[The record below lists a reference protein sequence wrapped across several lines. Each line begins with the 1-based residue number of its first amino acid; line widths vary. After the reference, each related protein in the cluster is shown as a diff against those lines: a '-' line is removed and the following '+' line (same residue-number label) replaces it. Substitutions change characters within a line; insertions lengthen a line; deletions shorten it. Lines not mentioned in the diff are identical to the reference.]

1 MPLLERLPLVD
12 RLLERLPVL
21 DRRVVAALAL
31 ALAIV
36 AIAGYVAGHGH
47 ARAPQREQTLTASVA
62 GVLLTVPQE
71 WQATSS
77 APAIP
82 GLTLAHPIQL
92 APNGEA
98 THAGLVAGAIPG
110 RDPSPLPQ
118 ELLDSARGLPA
129 TSVVTLLEVQAY
141 RYTNFSLPGY
151 DGRLAVYVVPN
162 PGGDRTA
169 LACYAEPAFASQM
182 QACQHIVA
190 TLTLAGRTQSYDLT
204 PQGSY
209 AQGLSASIGALERA
223 RLALRRQ
230 LGPHTAPATAGR
242 VAARLAAAFAQ
253 AASSVSALQ
262 PTLATGQAQSA
273 LSGALLSGR
282 SAYAA
287 LAAAAQA
294 SSEPRFAVGRERV
307 GDAEARV
314 DDALATYA
322 LLGYQPA

>member
-1 MPLLERLPLVD
+1 MPLLERLPLLD

-21 DRRVVAALAL
+21 GRRVVAALAL
-31 ALAIV
+31 ALIIV

-71 WQATSS
+71 WQAVSS

-98 THAGLVAGAIPG
+98 SHAGLVAGAIPG
-110 RDPSPLPQ
+110 HESSPLPQ
-118 ELLDSARGLPA
+118 EFLDSARGLPT
-129 TSVVTLLEVQAY
+129 TSVVSLLEVQAY
-141 RYTNFSLPGY
+141 RYTSFSIPGY
-151 DGRLAVYVVPN
+151 DRRLTVYVVPN
-162 PGGDRTA
+162 PGGDRAA
-169 LACYAEPAFASQM
+169 LACYAEPALASQM
-182 QACQHIVA
+182 QTCQHIVA

-209 AQGLSASIGALERA
+209 AQGLSTSIGALERA

-230 LGPHTAPATAGR
+230 LGPHTAPATAERG
-242 VAARLAAAFAQ
+242 AARLGRAFAQ

-273 LSGALLSGR
+273 LSGALLAAR

-287 LAAAAQA
+287 LAEAAHAG
-294 SSEPRFAVGRERV
+294 SEARFTVARERV
-307 GDAEARV
+307 GEAETRV
-314 DDALATYA
+314 DEALASFA